1 MNRLEPGELKTYCV
15 LLVFLITILMR
26 FIGGF

>member
-1 MNRLEPGELKTYCV
+1 MRLEPGELKTYCV
-15 LLVFLITILMR
+15 LLVFLITILVR